1 VQIDELDLAWEDDIE
16 RGRHRRARA
25 GGGGGGRSSRKRKKK
40 GRGKTFLALFFSL
53 VVLGGVGLGFY
64 YGADRVR
71 DLLTT
76 PDYSSAGEG
85 EVTIEITSG
94 QTARDIGQTL
104 AKNDVVK
111 SAKAFVNAAEANP
124 RSKEIQP
131 GFYKLKAK
139 MRADLAL
146 DMLLDR
152 ANRVVNQVTI
162 PEGLITLEVYAKLS
176 QATNIPVD
184 QFKEAAKDPVKLGIP
199 DWWFTRLDKKKAS
212 GGLEGFLFPATYEI
226 PPNPTAESVLK
237 AMVKKFLDVTSGI
250 KFAET
255 VQAERNISPYEALIA
270 ASIAEAEAQT
280 AADMGKVAR
289 VVYNRAYT
297 GKFPCNCLQLDSAV
311 NYWFKISGAGARDPD
326 EFKQSEIHNLKNP
339 YNTHDVAGLPI
350 GPLGNPG
357 EKALQAAM
365 RPPTGTWVYFVTVDK
380 AGTTMFSSSWS
391 EFQGHVRIA
400 CRNKILTGASC
411 P

>member
-1 VQIDELDLAWEDDIE
+1 VQIDELDLAWEDDME

-25 GGGGGGRSSRKRKKK
+25 GNGRSSRKRKKK
-40 GRGKTFLALFFSL
+40 GRGGKTFLALFLSL
-53 VVLGGVGLGFY
+53 VVLGGVGLGFW
-64 YGADRVR
+64 YGADRIR

-85 EVTIEITSG
+85 EVTIEVTSG

-111 SAKAFVNAAEANP
+111 SAKAFVEAAEANP

-131 GFYKLKAK
+131 GFYKMKAK
-139 MRADLAL
+139 MRAELAL
-146 DMLLDR
+146 GMLLDKT
-152 ANRVVNQVTI
+152 NRVVNRVTI
-162 PEGLITLEVYAKLS
+162 QEGLISLEIYAKLS
-176 QATNIPVD
+176 QATNIPVE
-184 QFKEAAKDPVKLGIP
+184 QFKEAAKDPVKLGVP
-199 DWWFTRLDKKKAS
+199 EWWFNRNDKKKAQ

-237 AMVKKFLDVTSGI
+237 ILVKKFVDVTTSL

-255 VQAERNISPYEALIA
+255 VQSERNISPYEALIT

-280 AADMGKVAR
+280 ADDMGKVAR

-297 GKFPCNCLQLDSAV
+297 GKFDCSCLQLDSAV
-311 NYWFKISGAGARDPD
+311 NYWFKISGAGSRDPN
-326 EFKQSEIHNLKNP
+326 EFKRSEIHNLKNP

-365 RPPTGTWVYFVTVDK
+365 RPPNGTWVYFVTVDK
-380 AGTTMFSSSWS
+380 QGTTMFSSSWS

-400 CRNKILTGASC
+400 CRNKVLTGASC